1 MSGICYQI
9 NLQHHFGGGEV
20 YTRFFSEALIKLGW
34 EVVLFVHPK
43 AGFWHSLLPSGVR
56 TVAIHSPQDLLDHLP
71 AKPSLFVAH
80 APVTGKLAET
90 LAKHHILTGIVHMP
104 LYGRDAS
111 PFRAYH
117 AVFPVSR
124 HVRDSLLAA
133 GIQQTYA
140 DPFYGVADIA
150 RGSGEPRLFASSPY
164 TWDERKLRDRLFGLA
179 EPVYRTFLPTRQF
192 KRKPG
197 LTLGIVSRLTPIK
210 QFPAM
215 FKLLSPVISRYPQI
229 NLEIFGSGGY
239 ASVRDLK
246 QALAP
251 IKDQVRFW
259 GQQSNVAEIYEM
271 LDYLLTG
278 LPEREALG
286 LNVIEAQTC
295 GTPVIAVNAPPFTE
309 TVLDKQT
316 GYLFRDPRE
325 DKGMDFDR
333 MISALLDGSLPRPNP
348 LAATNH
354 LARFTLPTFTARI
367 SAALNYAIDTAP

>member
-1 MSGICYQI
+1 MPTVCYQI

-20 YTRFFSEALIKLGW
+20 YTRFFSEALIQLGW

-43 AGFWHSLLPSGVR
+43 AGFWNALLPPGVR
-56 TVAIHSPQDLLDHLP
+56 IVAIHSQHDLLDHLP
-71 AKPSLFVAH
+71 AKPSLVVAH
-80 APVTGKLAET
+80 APVTGKLAEI
-90 LAKHHILTGIVHMP
+90 LARHHILTGIVHMP
-104 LYGRDAS
+104 LYGRNAS

-117 AVFPVSR
+117 AVFPVSC

-133 GIQQTYA
+133 GIQQTYM

-150 RGSGEPRLFASSPY
+150 RGNGNPLPFASSPY

-179 EPVYRTFLPTRQF
+179 EPFYRKFLPIRQF
-192 KRKPG
+192 KRKSG

-210 QFPAM
+210 QFPAL
-215 FKLLSPVISRYPQI
+215 FKLLSPVISRHPQV

-251 IKDQVRFW
+251 IKHQVRFW
-259 GQQSNVAEIYEM
+259 GQQSNVIGVYGA

-286 LNVIEAQTC
+286 LNVIEAQQC
-295 GTPVIAVNAPPFTE
+295 GTPILAVNAPPFTE

-325 DKGMDFDR
+325 DKGMDFDQL
-333 MISALLDGSLPRPNP
+333 ISALLDNSLPRPDP
-348 LAATNH
+348 QAATDH
-354 LARFTLPTFTARI
+354 LARFTFPAFTARV
-367 SAALNYAIDTAP
+367 SAALKYAIDTAP

>member
-1 MSGICYQI
+1 MPRICYQI

-20 YTRFFSEALIKLGW
+20 YTRFFSEALIQLGW

-43 AGFWHSLLPSGVR
+43 AGFWNNLLPPGVR
-56 TVAIHSPQDLLDHLP
+56 IVAIHSQQDLLGHLP
-71 AKPSLFVAH
+71 AKPSLFVTH

-104 LYGRDAS
+104 LYERDAS
-111 PFRAYH
+111 PFRSYH
-117 AVFPVSR
+117 TVFPVSR

-150 RGSGEPRLFASSPY
+150 RGSGEPLPLASSPY
-164 TWDERKLRDRLFGLA
+164 TWDERKLRDRLLGLA
-179 EPVYRTFLPTRQF
+179 EPLYRKFLPTLQF
-192 KRKPG
+192 ERKSG

-210 QFPAM
+210 QFPVM
-215 FKLLSPVISRYPQI
+215 FKLLSLVISRHPQV

-246 QALAP
+246 HALAP
-251 IKDQVRFW
+251 IKSQARFW
-259 GQQSNVAEIYEM
+259 GQQTNVAGVYKT

-286 LNVIEAQTC
+286 LNVIEAQQC
-295 GTPVIAVNAPPFTE
+295 GTPVLAVNAPPFTE

-325 DKGMDFDR
+325 DKGTDFDR
-333 MISALLDGSLPRPNP
+333 LISALLDGRLPRPNP
-348 LAATNH
+348 LAATDH
-354 LARFTLPTFTARI
+354 LARFTLPAFTARV
-367 SAALNYAIDTAP
+367 SVALNYAIDTAP